1 MKSQSVWQE
10 ASEQLDQ
17 LFAAHAAA
25 LGQLKNAP
33 RTCVSHFAKKDRK
46 TGEPIPD
53 YADLA
58 TILDTIRTAF
68 AANGLSVT
76 QTFMPHGEDGGM
88 MLVTTLGHK
97 SGQFQRSYLP
107 MKGNVPPQSL
117 ASTATYLKRV
127 ALCAI
132 AGIAADSDDDGEQ
145 ANASHTAATI
155 SDEGR
160 IEKALVAKVRA
171 STDEEAV
178 KAVLAQTERGVEAG
192 QLSKASA
199 DRIGLVAADC
209 IAKFTKPKPEPKPK
223 RETVAAS

>member
-10 ASEQLDQ
+10 ASENLDQ

-25 LGQLKNAP
+25 IGKLRNAP
-33 RTCVSHFAKKDRK
+33 RTCVSHFAKKGRDGK
-46 TGEPIPD
+46 PIPD

-58 TILDTIRTAF
+58 TIFDTIREALS
-68 AANGLSVT
+68 ANGLSVT
-76 QTFMPHGEDGGM
+76 QSFMPHGEDGGM

-132 AGIAADSDDDGEQ
+132 VGIAADDDDDGQQ
-145 ANASHTAATI
+145 ANASHEAATI
-155 SDEGR
+155 TDEGR
-160 IEKALVAKVRA
+160 IEKALIAKVRA
-171 STDEEAV
+171 AKDEAGVNAAV
-178 KAVLAQTERGVEAG
+178 AQTDRGVESG
-192 QLSKASA
+192 QLSRAA
-199 DRIGLVAADC
+199 AERVALVAADA
-209 IAKFTKPKPEPKPK
+209 ISKFAKPK
-223 RETVAAS
+223 REPVGAA

>member
-10 ASEQLDQ
+10 ASEHLDQ

-33 RTCVSHFAKKDRK
+33 RTCVSHFAKKDTR
-46 TGEPIPD
+46 GQPIPD

-58 TILDTIRTAF
+58 TILDTIRSAL

-76 QTFMPHGEDGGM
+76 QSFMPFGEDGGM

-97 SGQFQRSYLP
+97 SGQYQRSYLP
-107 MKGNVPPQSL
+107 MKGNTPPQTL

-132 AGIAADSDDDGEQ
+132 VGIAADNDDDGEQ
-145 ANASHTAATI
+145 ANASHTAATAT
-155 SDEGR
+155 DEGR
-160 IEKALVAKVRA
+160 IEKALIANVRA
-171 STDEEAV
+171 AKDEV
-178 KAVLAQTERGVEAG
+178 GINSVLDRVARGVEGG
-192 QLSKASA
+192 QLSQAAA
-199 DRIGLVAADC
+199 DRVALVAKGCA
-209 IAKFTKPKPEPKPK
+209 AKFAKKQEP
-223 RETVAAS
+223 ALAS